1 MLRRPGRLLLL
12 VAAALI
18 VLLLVGGAV
27 TGLYTDAL
35 WYSSVGYSGVFWTRL
50 AATAAVRLVVGGLG
64 AAFVALNLW
73 FVARQL
79 GPVQLRRRY
88 GNLEI
93 SEQVPR
99 RYITLGIAAAAVLA
113 GWWLSGISF
122 DGGGALAILAWL
134 RHVKWGAPDPL
145 LGHDLSFYVFQLPAF
160 YRLADFFLL
169 LLLWSILLVLI
180 GYVLAGGVRLR
191 DGRLEVESTPRLHF
205 VVLMAGLVLLIGARY
220 WLGRYGLLIEGSGV
234 RYPLGHTDVSARLP
248 ARNAMT
254 VLSVVTAAALLY
266 GAWRRSWLPALIST
280 GALLLGA
287 VLAGLLYPA
296 LIQKFQVEPNQFA
309 KESTYIRWNIDFTRR
324 AYDLHRIER
333 RRFPYRAGS
342 IPPWE
347 ELEPVVATLPLWDP
361 EPLRTV
367 YNQTQSIVGYYHFPG
382 VDYDRYGPP
391 GDTRTQVAVAV
402 REFNGRGLPPA
413 AQTWQTL
420 RLNPTYIAGIGAV
433 VTPTSLIS
441 ERGEPVLW
449 LGDLNPV
456 VRDPSAPPAVE
467 LTHPRVFIGE
477 TMPGYVV
484 LIPGRDGALTG
495 VPGEEFPEGI
505 PLRPLPR
512 LLAFAWRFR
521 EINLLFSGELTADSR
536 ILFRRSID
544 ERIRAIA
551 PFIFWDP
558 DPYPVIHRGRIVW
571 MVDGYTTS
579 TSFPLSR
586 SVTIPG
592 VGSTRYLRN
601 SVKATV
607 DALTGDIAFYAA
619 DETDPILATY
629 RRVFPGL
636 FRPLDAMSPDLR
648 AHLRDPALFL
658 RAQAAV
664 LEEYHIDDAG
674 AFYAGQ
680 DVWQVPQEL
689 GTEARSFRPTYST
702 IRLPGEERAEFVL
715 SVPFVARQRQNMTA
729 VLLARNDPPNY
740 GHLVLLELPRNQ
752 QVPGPAQVEILIEQD
767 PTISQQ
773 LSWWRQSGSDVDL
786 GRLRIVPLDSTFL
799 YVEPLFLSG
808 QGNSIPEL
816 QRVIASDGRAVSM
829 DLTLA
834 GAIAAL
840 RGAADRPPDRARDRE
855 VERVATDAD
864 AAGGLPRRA
873 LDLFDQA
880 ERRLREGDWAGFG
893 EAWRTL
899 RRLLEQAAERPTGG

>member
-12 VAAALI
+12 AAVALI
-18 VLLLVGGAV
+18 LLLVVGGAL

-35 WYSSVGYSGVFWTRL
+35 WYAGVGYGGVYWTRL
-50 AATAAVRLVVGGLG
+50 ATTAAVRLGVGGLG

-73 FVARQL
+73 FVARQV

-93 SEQVPR
+93 AEQVPR
-99 RYITLGIAAAAVLA
+99 RYITLGILAVAVLA
-113 GWWLSGISF
+113 GWWLSGIPF
-122 DGGGALAILAWL
+122 DGGGALTILAWL
-134 RHVKWGAPDPL
+134 RHVPWGATDPL
-145 LGHDLSFYVFQLPAF
+145 FGHDLSFYVFELPAF
-160 YRLADFFLL
+160 DRLADFALL
-169 LLLWSILLVLI
+169 LLLWTLLLVLL
-180 GYVLAGGVRLR
+180 GYILAGGVRVR

-205 VVLMAGLVLLIGARY
+205 VVLATGLVLLVGIRY

-234 RYPLGHTDVSARLP
+234 RYPLGYTDVHARLP
-248 ARNAMT
+248 ARNAMAF
-254 VLSVVTAAALLY
+254 LSVVTAGALLY
-266 GAWRRSWLPALIST
+266 GAWRRSWLPASIST
-280 GALLLGA
+280 GALVLGA
-287 VLAGLLYPA
+287 VLAGFLYPA
-296 LIQKFQVEPNQFA
+296 LVQKFQVEPNQFA

-324 AYDLHRIER
+324 AFDLHRIER
-333 RRFPYRAGS
+333 RRFPYRAGT

-347 ELEPVVATLPLWDP
+347 ELEPFVAALPLWDL
-361 EPLRTV
+361 EPLRAV
-367 YNQTQSIVGYYHFPG
+367 YNQTQSILGYYHFPG

-391 GDTRTQVAVAV
+391 GGTRTQVAIAV

-420 RLNPTYIAGIGAV
+420 RLNPTYIAGTGAV

-441 ERGEPVLW
+441 DRGEPVLW

-456 VRDPSAPPAVE
+456 VRDPAAPPALE
-467 LTHPRVFIGE
+467 LAHPSVFIGE

-495 VPGEEFPEGI
+495 VPGQDFPEGI
-505 PLRPLPR
+505 LLRPLPR

-521 EINLLFSGELTADSR
+521 ELNLLFSGELTPDSR
-536 ILFRRSID
+536 ILFRRSLG

-551 PFIFWDP
+551 PFIVWDP

-579 TSFPLSR
+579 ASFPLAR
-586 SVTIPG
+586 SVNVPG
-592 VGSTRYLRN
+592 IGTTRYLRN

-607 DALTGDIAFYAA
+607 DALTGDVALYAA
-619 DETDPILATY
+619 DEADPILATY
-629 RRVFPGL
+629 RRIFPGL
-636 FRPLDAMSPDLR
+636 FRPLHEMDPDLR
-648 AHLRDPALFL
+648 AHLRYPVLFL

-689 GTEARSFRPTYST
+689 GNEARSFRPTYST
-702 IRLPGEERAEFVL
+702 LRLPGEDRAEFVL

-729 VLLARNDPPNY
+729 LLLARNDPPHY
-740 GHLVLLELPRNQ
+740 GQLILLELPRNQ

-767 PTISQQ
+767 PTISQH

-834 GAIAAL
+834 GAVAAL
-840 RGAADRPPDRARDRE
+840 RGAADRPSDRVRE
-855 VERVATDAD
+855 PEPIAAGVEG
-864 AAGGLPRRA
+864 AGGLPHRA
-873 LDLFDQA
+873 LELFDQA

-893 EAWRTL
+893 EAWHAL
-899 RRLLEQAAERPTGG
+899 RRVLEQAVQRPPER

>member
-12 VAAALI
+12 AAVALI
-18 VLLLVGGAV
+18 LLLVVGGAL

-35 WYSSVGYSGVFWTRL
+35 WYAGVGYGGVYWTRL
-50 AATAAVRLVVGGLG
+50 ATTAAVRLVVGGLG

-73 FVARQL
+73 FVARQV

-93 SEQVPR
+93 AEQVPR
-99 RYITLGIAAAAVLA
+99 RYITLGILAVAVLA
-113 GWWLSGISF
+113 GWWLSGIPF
-122 DGGGALAILAWL
+122 DGGGALTILAWL
-134 RHVKWGAPDPL
+134 RHVPWGATDPL
-145 LGHDLSFYVFQLPAF
+145 FGHDLSFYVFELPAF
-160 YRLADFFLL
+160 DRLADFALL
-169 LLLWSILLVLI
+169 LLLWTLLLVLL
-180 GYVLAGGVRLR
+180 GYILAGGVRVR

-205 VVLMAGLVLLIGARY
+205 VVLATGLVLLVGIRY

-234 RYPLGHTDVSARLP
+234 RYPLGYTDVHARLP
-248 ARNAMT
+248 ARNAMAF
-254 VLSVVTAAALLY
+254 LSVVTAGALLY
-266 GAWRRSWLPALIST
+266 GAWRRSWLPASIST
-280 GALLLGA
+280 GALVLGA
-287 VLAGLLYPA
+287 VLAGFLYPA
-296 LIQKFQVEPNQFA
+296 LVQKFQVEPNQFA

-324 AYDLHRIER
+324 AFDLHRIER
-333 RRFPYRAGS
+333 RRFPYRAGT

-347 ELEPVVATLPLWDP
+347 ELEPFVAALPLWDL
-361 EPLRTV
+361 EPLRAV
-367 YNQTQSIVGYYHFPG
+367 YNQTQSILGYYHFPG

-391 GDTRTQVAVAV
+391 GGTRTQVAIAV

-420 RLNPTYIAGIGAV
+420 RLNPTYIAGTGAV

-441 ERGEPVLW
+441 DRGEPVLW

-456 VRDPSAPPAVE
+456 VRDPAAPPALE
-467 LTHPRVFIGE
+467 LAHPSVFIGE

-495 VPGEEFPEGI
+495 VPGQDFPEGI
-505 PLRPLPR
+505 LLRPLPR

-521 EINLLFSGELTADSR
+521 ELNLLFSGELTPDSR
-536 ILFRRSID
+536 ILFRRSLG

-551 PFIFWDP
+551 PFIVWDP

-579 TSFPLSR
+579 ASFPLAR
-586 SVTIPG
+586 SVNVPG
-592 VGSTRYLRN
+592 IGTTRYLRN

-607 DALTGDIAFYAA
+607 DALTGDVALYAA
-619 DETDPILATY
+619 DEADPILATY
-629 RRVFPGL
+629 RRIFPGL
-636 FRPLDAMSPDLR
+636 FRPLHEMDPDLR
-648 AHLRDPALFL
+648 AHLRYPVLFL

-689 GTEARSFRPTYST
+689 GNEARSFRPTYST
-702 IRLPGEERAEFVL
+702 LRLPGEDRAEFVL

-729 VLLARNDPPNY
+729 LLLARNDPPHY
-740 GHLVLLELPRNQ
+740 GQLILLELPRNQ

-767 PTISQQ
+767 PTISQH

-834 GAIAAL
+834 GAVAAL
-840 RGAADRPPDRARDRE
+840 RGAADRPSDRVRE
-855 VERVATDAD
+855 PEPIAAGVEG
-864 AAGGLPRRA
+864 AGGLPHRA
-873 LDLFDQA
+873 LELFDQA

-893 EAWRTL
+893 EAWHAL
-899 RRLLEQAAERPTGG
+899 RRVLEQAVQRPPER

>member
-12 VAAALI
+12 VAVALI
-18 VLLLVGGAV
+18 LLLVVGGAL

-35 WYSSVGYSGVFWTRL
+35 WYAGVGYGGVYWTRL
-50 AATAAVRLVVGGLG
+50 ATTAAVRLVVGGLG

-73 FVARQL
+73 FVARQV

-93 SEQVPR
+93 AEQVPR
-99 RYITLGIAAAAVLA
+99 RYITLGILAVAVLA
-113 GWWLSGISF
+113 GWWLSGIPF
-122 DGGGALAILAWL
+122 DGGGALTILAWL
-134 RHVKWGAPDPL
+134 RHVPWGATDPL
-145 LGHDLSFYVFQLPAF
+145 FGHDLSFYVFELPAF
-160 YRLADFFLL
+160 DRLADFALL
-169 LLLWSILLVLI
+169 LLLWTLLLVLL
-180 GYVLAGGVRLR
+180 GYILAGGVRVR

-205 VVLMAGLVLLIGARY
+205 VVLAAGLVLLVGIRY

-234 RYPLGHTDVSARLP
+234 RYPLGYTDVHARLP
-248 ARNAMT
+248 ARNAMAF
-254 VLSVVTAAALLY
+254 LSVVTAGALLY
-266 GAWRRSWLPALIST
+266 GAWRRSWLPASIST
-280 GALLLGA
+280 GALVLGA
-287 VLAGLLYPA
+287 VLAGFLYPA
-296 LIQKFQVEPNQFA
+296 LVQKFQVEPNQFA

-324 AYDLHRIER
+324 AFDLHRIER
-333 RRFPYRAGS
+333 RRFPYRAGT

-347 ELEPVVATLPLWDP
+347 ELEPFVAALPLWDL
-361 EPLRTV
+361 EPLRAV
-367 YNQTQSIVGYYHFPG
+367 YNQTQSILGYYHFPG

-391 GDTRTQVAVAV
+391 GGTRTQVAIAV

-420 RLNPTYIAGIGAV
+420 RLNPTYIAGTGAV

-441 ERGEPVLW
+441 DRGEPVLW

-456 VRDPSAPPAVE
+456 VRDPAAPPALE
-467 LTHPRVFIGE
+467 LAHPSVFIGE

-495 VPGEEFPEGI
+495 VPGQDFPEGI
-505 PLRPLPR
+505 LLRPLPR

-521 EINLLFSGELTADSR
+521 ELNLLFSGELTPDSR
-536 ILFRRSID
+536 ILFRRSLG

-551 PFIFWDP
+551 PFIVWDP

-579 TSFPLSR
+579 ASFPLAR
-586 SVTIPG
+586 SVNVPG
-592 VGSTRYLRN
+592 IGTTRYLRN

-607 DALTGDIAFYAA
+607 DALTGDVALYAA
-619 DETDPILATY
+619 DEADPILATY
-629 RRVFPGL
+629 RRIFPGL
-636 FRPLDAMSPDLR
+636 FRPLHEMDPDLR
-648 AHLRDPALFL
+648 AHLRYPVLFL

-689 GTEARSFRPTYST
+689 GNEARSFRPTYST
-702 IRLPGEERAEFVL
+702 LRLPGEDRAEFVL

-729 VLLARNDPPNY
+729 LLLARNDPPHY
-740 GHLVLLELPRNQ
+740 GQLILLELPRNQ

-767 PTISQQ
+767 PTISQH

-834 GAIAAL
+834 GAVAAL
-840 RGAADRPPDRARDRE
+840 RGAADRPSDRVRE
-855 VERVATDAD
+855 PEPIAAGVEG
-864 AAGGLPRRA
+864 AGGLPHRA
-873 LDLFDQA
+873 LELFDQA

-893 EAWRTL
+893 EAWHAL
-899 RRLLEQAAERPTGG
+899 RRVLEQAVQRPPER

>member
-1 MLRRPGRLLLL
+1 MLRRPGRLLLIA
-12 VAAALI
+12 VVALI

-50 AATAAVRLVVGGLG
+50 GAIAAVRLVVGGVG

-99 RYITLGIAAAAVLA
+99 RYISLGIVAAAVLA
-113 GWWLSGISF
+113 GWWLSGIAF
-122 DGGGALAILAWL
+122 DGEGALAVLAWL
-134 RHVKWGAPDPL
+134 RHVQWGATDPL
-145 LGHDLSFYVFQLPAF
+145 LGRDLSFYVFDLPAF
-160 YRLADFFLL
+160 HRLAEYLLL

-180 GYVLAGGVRLR
+180 GYILAGGVRLR

-205 VVLMAGLVLLIGARY
+205 VVLVAGLVLLIGARY

-254 VLSVVTAAALLY
+254 FLSIATAAAMLY
-266 GAWRRSWLPALIST
+266 GAWRRSWLPALVST

-287 VLAGLLYPA
+287 VLAGVLYPA
-296 LIQKFQVEPNQFA
+296 LVQKFQVEPNQFA

-324 AYDLHRIER
+324 AYDLDRIER
-333 RRFPYRAGS
+333 RRFPYRAGP
-342 IPPWE
+342 IPAWE
-347 ELEPVVATLPLWDP
+347 ELEPVVAGLPLWDP
-361 EPLRTV
+361 EQLRKV
-367 YNQTQSIVGYYHFPG
+367 YEQTQSIVGYYHFPG
-382 VDYDRYGPP
+382 VDDDRYGLP
-391 GDTRTQVAVAV
+391 GETRTQVAISV
-402 REFNGRGLPPA
+402 REFSGRGLPQA

-433 VTPTSLIS
+433 VTPASSIS
-441 ERGEPVLW
+441 GRGEPVLW

-456 VRDPSAPPAVE
+456 VRDPAAPPAIE
-467 LTHPRVFIGE
+467 LTHPRVFVGE

-495 VPGEEFPEGI
+495 TPGQDFPEGI
-505 PLRPLPR
+505 PLRPLHR
-512 LLAFAWRFR
+512 LLAFAWRFG
-521 EINLLFSGELTADSR
+521 EINLLFSGELTGDSR

-544 ERIRAIA
+544 ERVRAIA

-579 TSFPLSR
+579 QSFPLSR

-592 VGSTRYLRN
+592 LGSTRYLRN

-607 DALTGDIAFYAA
+607 DALTGAVAFYSVDDA
-619 DETDPILATY
+619 DPILATY
-629 RRVFPGL
+629 RRIFPGL
-636 FRPLDAMSPDLR
+636 FQPLDAMGPDLH
-648 AHLRDPALFL
+648 AHLRYPALFL

-664 LEEYHIDDAG
+664 LEEYHIDDVG

-689 GTEARSFRPTYST
+689 ATEARSFRPTYST
-702 IRLPGEERAEFVL
+702 MRLPGEERAEFVL

-740 GHLVLLELPRNQ
+740 GRLVLLELPRNQ

-786 GRLRIVPLDSTFL
+786 GRLRIVPLDSSFL

-816 QRVIASDGRAVSM
+816 QRVIVSDGRAVTM
-829 DLTLA
+829 DVTLA
-834 GAIAAL
+834 GAVAAL
-840 RGAADRPPDRARDRE
+840 RGAADPSPDRARDADR
-855 VERVATDAD
+855 ERVAAGAD
-864 AAGGLPRRA
+864 AAGDLTLRA

-899 RRLLEQAAERPTGG
+899 RRVLEQAARPRPGS